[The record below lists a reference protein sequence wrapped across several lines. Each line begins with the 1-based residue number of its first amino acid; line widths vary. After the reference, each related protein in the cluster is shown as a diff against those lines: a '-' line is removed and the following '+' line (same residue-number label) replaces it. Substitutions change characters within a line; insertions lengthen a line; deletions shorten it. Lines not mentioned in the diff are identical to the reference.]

1 MVSKSHSTLSI
12 VKQCEFLGVSRSTW
26 YAKPNSESALN
37 LELMDKMDRHYMDHP
52 YKGAPRIYVYLTKD
66 LGYEVSQNRVDR
78 LYYKVMGL
86 RAIMPGPHTSKRN
99 KKHTVYPYLLRDL
112 CIEYPGHVWATDIT
126 YIGVENGF
134 MYLTAVIDVFS
145 RKIMNWSL
153 SNTMSASWCSEM
165 IQEAFELNGTPK
177 ILNTDQGVQ
186 YTSNQFVETVLNS
199 NCRLSID
206 GKGRATDN
214 ALIER
219 FWRSIKYEKL
229 YLNRP
234 KDANELYL
242 LIAEYMEYYNNERR
256 HSSIED
262 KKPAQVYGTEFTTLQ
277 QTQPSLPV
285 KGRALVW

>member
-112 CIEYPGHVWATDIT
+112 CIEYPG
-126 YIGVENGF
+126 
-134 MYLTAVIDVFS
+134 
-145 RKIMNWSL
+145 
-153 SNTMSASWCSEM
+153 
-165 IQEAFELNGTPK
+165 
-177 ILNTDQGVQ
+177 
-186 YTSNQFVETVLNS
+186 
-199 NCRLSID
+199 
-206 GKGRATDN
+206 
-214 ALIER
+214 
-219 FWRSIKYEKL
+219 
-229 YLNRP
+229 
-234 KDANELYL
+234 L
-242 LIAEYMEYYNNERR
+242 L
-256 HSSIED
+256 D
-262 KKPAQVYGTEFTTLQ
+262 TFGLQ
-277 QTQPSLPV
+277 T
-285 KGRALVW
+285 